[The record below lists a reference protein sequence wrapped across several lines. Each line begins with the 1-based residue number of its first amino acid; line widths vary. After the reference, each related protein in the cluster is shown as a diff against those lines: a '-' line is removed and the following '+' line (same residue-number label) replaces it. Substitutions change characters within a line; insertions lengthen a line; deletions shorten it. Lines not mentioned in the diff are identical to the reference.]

1 MPISDLQQRLQDMLG
16 AAYRVE
22 RELGGGGMSRVFL
35 AEDVALNR
43 RVVVKVLHPE
53 LAAGVSNE
61 RFRLEIQLAAALQH
75 PHIVPVLA
83 SGDVD
88 ELPWFSMPYV
98 EGQSLR
104 ARLDAGGA
112 LPIADTVAIL
122 RDVAKGLAFAHGRGV
137 VHRDVKPDNVLLA
150 GRSAVVTDFGVA
162 KALSSAR
169 HRSPGGTLTTVGSS
183 LGTPTYMAPEQA
195 AADPGTDHRADL
207 YAFGVMAYE
216 MLAGAP
222 PFHGR
227 SPQALLAAQMAE
239 RPRPITGLR
248 PDTPPALAALVMR
261 CLEKDPA
268 LRPQTADAIVAE
280 LESAPGTAAVGKAG
294 EMRGARFTLV
304 AVAIVTLVAG
314 WWALR
319 QRPAATPSG
328 EVHAIAVLPFANSGN
343 AEDEYF
349 SDGMTDE
356 LTNALGKVAGL
367 RVASRTSAFSFKGRS
382 DVDVRDIGRTLGV
395 GAVLEGTVRREGK
408 RLRLSAQLT
417 NTSDGLVVW
426 SERFERDLA
435 DVFAVQDELAGAI
448 VAALV
453 PRLGSEAGRHVAA
466 RRTSDLE
473 AYDLYLRGRYHWHQR
488 GSASLLRAAELF
500 ERAIARDPG
509 YAQAHAGL
517 ADALVLLPI
526 YGRTPADSV
535 LPIARREAE
544 RAVALDSTLPEAWT
558 TLALVLKSSA
568 DWGGAEGALQRA
580 LALDPA
586 SSVARQWYG
595 EVLTI
600 TGRVDSAVTMLADAA
615 RLDPAS
621 AIIAG
626 EHGYMLALSGAGEAG
641 IREAR
646 RAAALAPDL
655 WIMHAFLGCTYLFA
669 GVPGPAVPSLER
681 ALELERN
688 STLFTGILAY
698 AYARTDRYAD
708 AWRVVK
714 SLENEEGAVSPAALA
729 VAYMAVGDTARGLDA
744 LERAATERDQYL
756 LAMGLT
762 GDWFDA
768 VRESERFTAVA
779 RRLRV
784 APAVVRSPAAS

>member
-1 MPISDLQQRLQDMLG
+1 MSELQERLQASLG
-16 AAYRVE
+16 TGFRVE

-43 RVVVKVLHPE
+43 RIVVKVLHPE

-83 SGDVD
+83 SGEIDG
-88 ELPWFSMPYV
+88 LPWFSMPFV
-98 EGQSLR
+98 EGESLR
-104 ARLDAGGA
+104 ARLTGGT
-112 LPIADTVAIL
+112 PIPVRDVVAIL
-122 RDVAKGLAFAHGRGV
+122 RDVASGLAFAHGRGV

-183 LGTPTYMAPEQA
+183 LGTPAYMAPEQA
-195 AADPGTDHRADL
+195 AADPSTNHRADL

-216 MLAGAP
+216 MLAGVP

-227 SPQALLAAQMAE
+227 TPQALLAAQMAE
-239 RPRPITGLR
+239 RPRPVSELR
-248 PDTPPALAALVMR
+248 PDTPASLAALVMR
-261 CLEKDPA
+261 CLEKDPDR
-268 LRPQTADAIVAE
+268 RPQTGDEIVAA
-280 LESAPGTAAVGKAG
+280 LESPGETGPVSRPKRAARLALVGLAITA
-294 EMRGARFTLV
+294 
-304 AVAIVTLVAG
+304 LVAG
-314 WWALR
+314 WWGLR
-319 QRPAATPSG
+319 SRPAAAPDG
-328 EVHAIAVLPFANSGN
+328 EVHAIAVLPFANSGT

-367 RVASRTSAFSFKGRS
+367 RVASRTSAFAYKDRS
-382 DVDVRDIGRTLGV
+382 GVDVREIGRRLGV

-417 NTSDGLVVW
+417 STADGLTVW
-426 SERFERDLA
+426 SDRFERNLA

-448 VAALV
+448 VAALA
-453 PRLGSEAGRHVAA
+453 PRLGADAA
-466 RRTSDLE
+466 RKMAERRTTNLE
-473 AYDLYLRGRYHWHQR
+473 AYDLYLRGRYQWHQR
-488 GSASLLRAAELF
+488 GEPALLRAADLF
-500 ERAIARDPG
+500 ERAIARDPA
-509 YAQAHAGL
+509 YAEAHAGL
-517 ADALVLLPI
+517 ADALVLLPV

-544 RAVALDSTLPEAWT
+544 RAVALDSALPDAWT
-558 TLALVLKSSA
+558 TLALVHKAAA
-568 DWGGAEGALQRA
+568 DWTGAERALERA
-580 LALDPA
+580 LALDP
-586 SSVARQWYG
+586 SSVAARQWYA

-600 TGRVDSAVTMLADAA
+600 TGRVDSAVVLIGAAA

-646 RAAALAPDL
+646 RGVALAPDL

-669 GVPGPAVPSLER
+669 GVPGPAVPSLEQG
-681 ALELERN
+681 LQLERS

-698 AYARTDRYAD
+698 AYAQTDRYAD
-708 AWRVVK
+708 AWRVVRE
-714 SLENEEGAVSPAALA
+714 LEAGKDGATSPAALA

-744 LERAATERDQYL
+744 LERAAAGRDQYL

-762 GDWFDA
+762 GNWFDG
-768 VRESERFTAVA
+768 VRASPRFEVIAE
-779 RRLRV
+779 RLRV
-784 APAVVRSPAAS
+784 SPSVVRSPAAS

>member
-1 MPISDLQQRLQDMLG
+1 MSDLQQRLQDSMG
-16 AAYRVE
+16 AAFRVE

-43 RVVVKVLHPE
+43 RIVVKVLHPE

-83 SGDVD
+83 SGEIDG
-88 ELPWFSMPYV
+88 LPWFSMPFV
-98 EGQSLR
+98 EGESLR
-104 ARLDAGGA
+104 AHLDAGG
-112 LPIADTVAIL
+112 PMPVSDVVAIL

-150 GRSAVVTDFGVA
+150 GRSAVMTDFGVA

-183 LGTPTYMAPEQA
+183 LGTPAYMAPEQA
-195 AADPGTDHRADL
+195 AADPSTDHRADV

-227 SPQALLAAQMAE
+227 TPQALLAAQMAE
-239 RPRPITGLR
+239 RPRPISHLR
-248 PDTPPALAALVMR
+248 ADTPPVLAALVMR
-261 CLEKDPA
+261 CLEKEPG
-268 LRPQTADAIVAE
+268 LRPQTAEAIVAT
-280 LESAPGTAAVGKAG
+280 LESPAEGAPASRPARAGRLALVG
-294 EMRGARFTLV
+294 L
-304 AVAIVTLVAG
+304 AIVALIGG
-314 WWALR
+314 WWGLR
-319 QRPAATPSG
+319 GGAGRAPDG
-328 EVHAIAVLPFANSGN
+328 EVHAVAVLPFANSGS

-356 LTNALGKVAGL
+356 VANALAKVAGL
-367 RVASRTSAFSFKGRS
+367 RVASRTSAFAYKERGG
-382 DVDVRDIGRTLGV
+382 VDVREIGRRLGV

-417 NTSDGLVVW
+417 STADGLTVW
-426 SERFERDLA
+426 SERFERNLA

-448 VAALV
+448 VAALA
-453 PRLGSEAGRHVAA
+453 PRLGDAA
-466 RRTSDLE
+466 ASRAAERRTTNLE
-473 AYDLYLRGRYHWHQR
+473 AYDLYLRGRYQWHQR
-488 GSASLLRAAELF
+488 GEQSLLRAADLF
-500 ERAIARDPG
+500 ERAIARDPS

-517 ADALVLLPI
+517 ADALVLLPV

-535 LPIARREAE
+535 LQIARREAE
-544 RAVALDSTLPEAWT
+544 QAVALDSLLPDAWT
-558 TLALVLKSSA
+558 TLALVHKSSA
-568 DWGGAEGALQRA
+568 DWAGAERALERA
-580 LALDPA
+580 LALDP
-586 SSVARQWYG
+586 SSVAARQWYA

-600 TGRVDSAVTMLADAA
+600 TGRVDSAVVLIGEAA

-641 IREAR
+641 ILEAR
-646 RAAALAPDL
+646 RAAGLAPDL

-669 GVPGPAVPSLER
+669 GVPGPAVPSLEQ
-681 ALELERN
+681 ALQLERS

-714 SLENEEGAVSPAALA
+714 ELEAGKGGAASPAALA

-744 LERAATERDQYL
+744 LERAVTERDQYL

-762 GDWFDA
+762 GNWFDA
-768 VRESERFTAVA
+768 VRESPRFVVVA
-779 RRLRV
+779 ERLRV
-784 APAVVRSPAAS
+784 SPSVVRNPAAS